1 MILWE
6 MEEATMMEYSVFKEE
21 IVKEIVN
28 EFGKEVDID
37 FCEIYCLNH
46 NRTEGLVITD
56 VEKRIRPVFPIELFY
71 NFYLAGKINLE
82 EIKELAKIRLSEEAK
97 DLTSIMENILEEE
110 IKGNIFLRLI
120 NYEKNKD
127 WLQKLPH
134 RKFLDLAV
142 VYYIERDNISSY
154 DYIVNINNALFV
166 ELQMTEEE
174 LYQLALR
181 NSKQKKKVEI
191 KRIQDMM
198 PKCFWCLFGI
208 TEEAPEIPLYVL
220 TNENKKYGASCL
232 LYENVLK
239 ELSERVEDDLY
250 ILPSSIQEVMV
261 IPKSSVSDIEGLKEL
276 VKTANKDMV
285 WEEEVLGDSVYC
297 YDRENNSMLIC
308 C

>member
-6 MEEATMMEYSVFKEE
+6 MEETAMMDYKAFKEE

-28 EFGKEVDID
+28 EFGQEADID

-46 NRTEGLVITD
+46 NGTEGLVMTD

-71 NFYLAGKINLE
+71 NFYLEGKINME

-97 DLTSIMENILEEE
+97 DLTSIMENILEKE
-110 IKGNIFLRLI
+110 IQENIFLRLI

-142 VYYIERDNISSY
+142 VYYIERENMNSY
-154 DYIVNINNALFV
+154 DYIVNINNALFT

-181 NSKQKKKVEI
+181 NSMQKKKTEV
-191 KRIQDMM
+191 KRIQEMM
-198 PKCFWCLFGI
+198 PKCFWCLFRI
-208 TEEAPEIPLYVL
+208 TEEEPEIPLYVL
-220 TNENKKYGASCL
+220 TNENKSGKVQISVEKLNEILRKECFTNENE
-232 LYENVLK
+232 LYSNEIH
-239 ELSERVEDDLY
+239 S
-250 ILPSSIQEVMV
+250 
-261 IPKSSVSDIEGLKEL
+261 
-276 VKTANKDMV
+276 
-285 WEEEVLGDSVYC
+285 
-297 YDRENNSMLIC
+297 
-308 C
+308 

>member
-1 MILWE
+1 MD
-6 MEEATMMEYSVFKEE
+6 YSAFKEE

-46 NRTEGLVITD
+46 NGTEGLVITD

-71 NFYLAGKINLE
+71 NCYLAGKINME

-97 DLTSIMENILEEE
+97 DLTSIMENILEKE
-110 IKGNIFLRLI
+110 KKKNMFLRLI
-120 NYEKNKD
+120 NYEKNRA

-142 VYYIERDNISSY
+142 VYYIERENMNSY
-154 DYIVNINNALFV
+154 DYIVNINNALFA

-181 NSKQKKKVEI
+181 NSMEKKKSEI
-191 KRIQDMM
+191 QKIQDMM
-198 PKCFWCLFGI
+198 PKCLWCLLGI
-208 TEEAPEIPLYVL
+208 TEEPEVPMYVL

-239 ELSERVEDDLY
+239 ELAEQVEDDLY
-250 ILPSSIQEVMV
+250 ILPSSIQEVVV
-261 IPKSSVSDIEGLKEL
+261 IPKSFVSDMERLKEL
-276 VKTANKDMV
+276 VKEVNQDMV
-285 WEEEVLGDSVYC
+285 QEEEVLGDSVYC

>member
-6 MEEATMMEYSVFKEE
+6 MEETAMMDYSAFKEE
-21 IVKEIVN
+21 IVKDIVN
-28 EFGKEVDID
+28 ELGAEPDID

-46 NRTEGLVITD
+46 NGTEGLVITD

-97 DLTSIMENILEEE
+97 DLTSIMENILEKE
-110 IKGNIFLRLI
+110 IQENIFLRLI

-134 RKFLDLAV
+134 RKFLNLAV
-142 VYYIERDNISSY
+142 VYYIERENVSSY
-154 DYIVNINNALFV
+154 DYIVNINNALFR

-181 NSKQKKKVEI
+181 NSMQKKKAEI
-191 KRIQDMM
+191 QRIQDMM
-198 PKCFWCLFGI
+198 PKCLWCLFGI
-208 TEEAPEIPLYVL
+208 TEEPEVPMYVL

-239 ELSERVEDDLY
+239 ELAEQVEDDLY
-250 ILPSSIQEVMV
+250 ILPSSIQEVVV
-261 IPKSSVSDIEGLKEL
+261 IPKSFVSDMERLKEL
-276 VKTANKDMV
+276 VKEVNQDMV
-285 WEEEVLGDSVYC
+285 QEEEVLGDSVYC